1 MTLGELLAGVDVVS
15 ASAPLST
22 AVSTIRIHSA
32 EVRPGDV
39 FVCMKGVKDDGAA
52 HIAEI
57 TVPFIAVSETP
68 LGDDI
73 PHVLVRD
80 ARAAYAV
87 MSKNFFR
94 DPAAGM
100 RFVAVVGTNGKT
112 STAHYI
118 ASLLTQAGMKVG
130 LIGTEGH
137 YILGER
143 VATGLTTPDSFELY
157 GLMTDMRARG
167 VETVVAEVSAHAIAL
182 KKTEGLTADIA
193 VLTNITRDH
202 LDFFGDF
209 ETYRQVKLSYF
220 VPGRVKKAIVN
231 IDDPSGRELAE
242 RLEAEG
248 VPAVTYGLE
257 DPADSFAVGLGPAF
271 GGLRFVANLSDDIV
285 DVVSP
290 LSGMFNV
297 YNLLAAL
304 TAAHELG
311 VDAVT
316 LTRAVRRVHA
326 VRGRFSVLRN
336 DKGSVIIDYAHTP
349 DGLSK
354 LLSAARELTKSRL
367 ICVFGCGG
375 ERDASKRAVMGA
387 IAAKQSDLVIITSDN
402 PRSEDPDAIIDDIE
416 AGVGRAEHRR
426 IASRPEAVAY
436 ALSEMQEGDTVVIA
450 GKGSENYIEIKGRR
464 IPYSDFDAAARWGR
478 VR

>member
-100 RFVAVVGTNGKT
+100 KFVAVVGTNGKT

-167 VETVVAEVSAHAIAL
+167 VDTVVAEVSAHAIAL

-202 LDFFGDF
+202 LDFFVLFRAGQSEEGDRQHRRSF
-209 ETYRQVKLSYF
+209 GARTRGAAGGGGSARRDLRPRRSRGQFRGRFGSRARRAKVRRKPFGRYR
-220 VPGRVKKAIVN
+220 GCRI
-231 IDDPSGRELAE
+231 
-242 RLEAEG
+242 
-248 VPAVTYGLE
+248 
-257 DPADSFAVGLGPAF
+257 
-271 GGLRFVANLSDDIV
+271 SDDIV

-354 LLSAARELTKSRL
+354 LLHQ
-367 ICVFGCGG
+367 
-375 ERDASKRAVMGA
+375 
-387 IAAKQSDLVIITSDN
+387 IAADMRVRL
-402 PRSEDPDAIIDDIE
+402 R
-416 AGVGRAEHRR
+416 GRARRVQACGHGRHRGKTE
-426 IASRPEAVAY
+426 RPRHHHFGQS
-436 ALSEMQEGDTVVIA
+436 ALG
-450 GKGSENYIEIKGRR
+450 GPRR
-464 IPYSDFDAAARWGR
+464 HNR
-478 VR
+478 